1 MILFNSVIFLF
12 SIFVAPN
19 IIIYHN
25 FKKIDYSLVTLLGF
39 VISFTI
45 AWFLFLTLFILNISD
60 KSLNLLS
67 YIILIYTLFL
77 ILKNRNINFKEG
89 SGIIVIWL
97 ISLILSFPILVE
109 VGHGF
114 VKQDAVVAWNKWAMD
129 LYSHQYETTGTAYPI
144 LFPAIWSL
152 VYKAQQTQEVWWIAK
167 LTLFV
172 APIYL
177 TVILISLF
185 RETKQIAF
193 LLLLILVYPYIFSK
207 DSITGLM
214 DVPLTTFGFL
224 SVTSL
229 FAASFFEKKNS
240 NLYIYCSLL
249 LGGLASIIKPFGL
262 VFIAFCVCYTF
273 FTNFKFF
280 TKKLNILIIGFSI
293 IYPLSFVIFYLQF
306 DSTLFANEEHLRTWR
321 RSDSGNYILEF
332 LKYQKLFFYKTPI
345 FYVFFYYLTLFL
357 IIFKIFKKSFDYKS
371 FIFIILSSIF
381 SLSTIFMWL
390 NIFSYS
396 GRNSLY
402 IHVFI
407 VFISLTVLHSYSQK
421 FNYKYFTINKYI
433 NSIYISGIIQIFLI
447 ISSILVV
454 SILGNSF
461 AYDKAKINQTKLGRK
476 NVVQFLYT
484 DLKDKKE
491 CVKIFTDMQLIKYN
505 YYLKNRFNSFEI
517 LRGKKTFNDYIKNIE
532 CSDGAYIVLK
542 WRNRKFE
549 RFKEILDLIE
559 SGEILPIDLEK
570 ALVYYVPQ
578 K

>member
-1 MILFNSVIFLF
+1 MILFNSLILLF
-12 SIFVAPN
+12 SLFVAPN

-25 FKKIDYSLVTLLGF
+25 FKKIDYSLVTLIGF

-77 ILKNRNINFKEG
+77 IFKNRNINFKED
-89 SGIIVIWL
+89 SSIIIIWL
-97 ISLILSFPILVE
+97 ISLILSFPILIE
-109 VGHGF
+109 AGQGF

-129 LYSHQYETTGTAYPI
+129 LYLHKYETIGTAYPI

-152 VYKAQQTQEVWWIAK
+152 IYKAQQTQEIWWIAK

-185 RETKQIAF
+185 RETKQIVF
-193 LLLLILVYPYIFSK
+193 LLLLILVYPYIFSE

-229 FAASFFEKKNS
+229 FAASFFQKRNS

-262 VFIAFCVCYTF
+262 VFIAFCVSYTF
-273 FTNFKFF
+273 LTNLKFF
-280 TKKLNILIIGFSI
+280 KKKFNILIVGLSI
-293 IYPLSFVIFYLQF
+293 IYPITFIIFYLQF

-321 RSDSGNYILEF
+321 RSDSGNFFLEF
-332 LKYQKLFFYKTPI
+332 LRYQKLFFYKTPI
-345 FYVFFYYLTLFL
+345 FYVVFYYLTLLL
-357 IIFKIFKKSFDYKS
+357 IIFKIFKKNFDYKS
-371 FIFIILSSIF
+371 IIFIILSGIF
-381 SLSTIFMWL
+381 SLATIFIWL
-390 NIFSYS
+390 EIFSYS

-402 IHVFI
+402 IQVFI
-407 VFISLTVLHSYSQK
+407 VFISLIVFHSYSQK
-421 FNYKYFTINKYI
+421 LNYQYFKINKYI
-433 NSIYISGIIQIFLI
+433 NSIYISGIVQIFL
-447 ISSILVV
+447 LVTF
-454 SILGNSF
+454 ILGILIVKDSYV
-461 AYDKAKINQTKLGRK
+461 YDKAKINQTKLGRK
-476 NVVQFLYT
+476 NVVHFLDD
-484 DLKDKKE
+484 DLKNKKE

-505 YYLKNRFNSFEI
+505 YHLKNRFNSFEI
-517 LRGKKTFNDYIKNIE
+517 LKKGKTFREYIGKIE

-542 WRNRKFE
+542 WKNRKFE
-549 RFKEILDLIE
+549 RFKEIVNLIE
-559 SGEILPIDLEK
+559 SGEIMPINLEK